1 MTSQNSDFT
10 KILVCIDGS
19 KHSERALLKAISLA
33 KKYHSK
39 LFILT
44 VIEDSLIDFWN
55 ETVFAVGAK
64 KPQTRLKKDSE
75 TWKHAKKLL
84 EKSYKKIPSKIE
96 FERKILSGDTVNE
109 IIAFAKREKVDL
121 ILLGARGMGTFAKL
135 LLGSISRKVSDHSPC
150 SVLIV
155 R

>member
-1 MTSQNSDFT
+1 MSEFK

-19 KHSERALLKAISLA
+19 KHSERVLLKAISLA

-44 VIEDSLIDFWN
+44 VIENSLIDFWN

-64 KPQTRLKKDSE
+64 QPQIHLKKDSE
-75 TWKHAKKLL
+75 TWKHAKKIL
-84 EKSYKKIPSKIE
+84 EKSYTKIPSKIE

-109 IIAFAKREKVDL
+109 IVTFAKREKVDL

-135 LLGSISRKVSDHSPC
+135 LLGSVSRKVSDHSPC

>member
-1 MTSQNSDFT
+1 MTYQNSDFT
-10 KILVCIDGS
+10 KILVCIDNS
-19 KHSERALLKAISLA
+19 KHSERALLKSISLA
-33 KKYHSK
+33 KKYNSK

-55 ETVFAVGAK
+55 ETLFVAGAK
-64 KPQTRLKKDSE
+64 QSQVHLKEDSE
-75 TWKHAKKLL
+75 TWKHAKKIL

-96 FERKILSGDTVNE
+96 FERKILVGDTVNE
-109 IIAFAKREKVDL
+109 IVRFAKREKVDL